1 MANHLLDR
9 QLETELNRN
18 IDFILESSSK
28 LDESDDYS
36 LEVPNLTFDQALSE
50 ISKSASDITSIVN
63 MLRPYDLGTM
73 QQKQYCDPAVKSAS
87 ILLLCS
93 QIRNLQKLALAMR
106 MADHER

>member
-9 QLETELNRN
+9 QLEAELNKN

-28 LDESDDYS
+28 LNETDEYS
-36 LEVPNLTFDQALSE
+36 LEVPDLTSDQALAE
-50 ISKSASDITSIVN
+50 ISKTASDILSTVN
-63 MLRPYDLGTM
+63 ILRPVEVGTM

-87 ILLLCS
+87 VLLLCS

-106 MADHER
+106 MGDHE